1 MRNKIVSAADAVAV
15 IRSGDMLVTSG
26 FVGIGTPDELL
37 QALAERFLASGE
49 PRDLSLMFAAGQ
61 GDGRERGL
69 NRLGHEGLLAR
80 VIGGHWGLIPAV
92 AKLALA
98 EKIQAWNLPQGCI
111 SQLYRDIA
119 AGKPGTISKVG
130 LGTFVDPRL
139 QGGRIN
145 RCTTEDVVRLMEID
159 GREWLF
165 YKAQKIN
172 VAFIRGTTA
181 DEHGNVTMEREA
193 LTLDNLAMAMAARN
207 CGGVVIV
214 QVERIAKAGT
224 LHPRQV
230 RVPASLVDC
239 VVVARPENH
248 LQTYATPYSPA
259 FAAEIQV
266 PLTMLQPLPL
276 DARKIIARRCALE
289 LPVDGVVNL
298 GIGMPEGVSS
308 VANEERVLDLI
319 TMTAEPGIVG
329 GVPAGG
335 LDFGAGF
342 NVEAVIDQNQQF
354 DFYDGG
360 GLDMACLG
368 MAEADREGN
377 VNVSRFGARLAGAGG
392 FINISQTARRLVF
405 AGTFTAGGLELE
417 VREGRLVI
425 VKEGRSKKF
434 HDAVEQITFSG
445 RRASVL
451 GQPVLYV
458 TERCVF
464 ELGVHGLKLT
474 EVAPGIDIERDIIA
488 HMAFRPLIGEVRPM
502 LAAIFEPAPMGL
514 RERLLDVALE
524 DRFHYD
530 AERGILFLNFRHLR
544 VKTEGD
550 VERIRRAV
558 AGHGEQLGRKVA
570 AVVSYDGFQLDE
582 TVAEAYAAMVLQLEQ
597 RYYTRVTRYAGG
609 AFDRLKLAQAIHREI
624 GPAVLGA
631 GVADAAQ
638 GRRDED

>member
-15 IRSGDMLVTSG
+15 IRSGDFLVTSG

-37 QALAERFLASGE
+37 QALAERFLATGE

-61 GDGRERGL
+61 GDGKERGL
-69 NRLGHEGLLAR
+69 NRLGHEGLLKR

-92 AKLALA
+92 AKLAMA

-119 AGKPGTISKVG
+119 AGKPGTISRIG

-139 QGGRIN
+139 QGGRVN
-145 RCTTEDVVRLMEID
+145 QSSTDEMVRLMEID

-165 YKAQKIN
+165 YKAQKID

-207 CGGVVIV
+207 CGGVVVV
-214 QVERIAKAGT
+214 QVERIAKAGS

-248 LQTYATPYSPA
+248 RQTYATPYSPA

-266 PLTMLQPLPL
+266 PLSTLQPLPL
-276 DARKIIARRCALE
+276 DERKIIARRCALE

-308 VANEERVLDLI
+308 VANEERVMDLI
-319 TMTAEPGIVG
+319 TLTAEPGIVG
-329 GVPAGG
+329 GVPASG

-368 MAEADREGN
+368 MAETDREGN

-392 FINISQTARRLVF
+392 FINISQTARRLVY
-405 AGTFTAGGLELE
+405 AGTFTAGGLEVA
-417 VREGRLVI
+417 VRDGRLVI
-425 VKEGRSKKF
+425 LKEGRSKKF
-434 HDAVEQITFSG
+434 HAAVEQVTFSG
-445 RRASVL
+445 RRAALL

-464 ELGVHGLKLT
+464 ELGLHGLKLT
-474 EVAPGIDIERDIIA
+474 EVAPGIDIERDILA
-488 HMAFRPLIGEVRPM
+488 HMAFRPLIEDVRPM
-502 LAAIFEPAPMGL
+502 LPAIFDPAPMGL
-514 RERLLDVALE
+514 RERLLDIALE
-524 DRFHYD
+524 DRLHYD
-530 AERGILFLNFRHLR
+530 SERGILFLNFRHLR
-544 VKTEGD
+544 VRTEAD
-550 VERIRRAV
+550 IERIRQAV
-558 AGHGEQLGRKVA
+558 VRQVEPLGRKVA
-570 AVVSYDGFQLDE
+570 GVVSYDGFQLDDA
-582 TVAEAYAAMVLQLEQ
+582 VAESYGAMVQQLEQ
-597 RYYTRVTRYAGG
+597 RHYTQVTRYAGS
-609 AFDRLKLAQAIHREI
+609 AFERLKLARAIHRDI

-631 GVADAAQ
+631 GVADTS
-638 GRRDED
+638 